1 MQGRNR
7 RGRDA
12 MGVGLAALNRL
23 AQAGAIDKLRLRKP
37 VERAVFEGSKAGFR
51 AAGVANRTFTS
62 VQKRSKPARQESAGE
77 RGLFD
82 LTPSD
87 EQQMIVEATRSFAAE
102 QLRPSAAEAEA
113 ANATSPDAL
122 KRAVNE
128 LGVTLV
134 GVPEELGGMGNERS
148 VTTGVLVA
156 EALAH
161 GDMGQAVAIL
171 APAAVSNALVLWGD
185 EAQQATYLPPFV
197 GDDVPAAALAVLE
210 PTPLFDPFT
219 LKTTAT
225 RSGGGFVLNGVK
237 SLVPR
242 AASAELFVVAADLGG
257 TPALFIVESG
267 TSGVSIEAEPAMGL
281 RAASTGRL
289 VLAKVSVPAGNLLGG
304 GTLQTYSDCIRLG
317 RIGWSALALGTAQ
330 AVLDYVI
337 PYVNER
343 QAFGEP
349 ISHRQSVAF
358 MVANIGIELEGA
370 RLVTYRAASRAEQG
384 KSFARET
391 ALSRRLTSE
400 YGMQIGSS
408 GVQLLGGHGY
418 VKEHPVERWYRDLRS
433 IAVMEGV
440 VLV

>member
-62 VQKRSKPARQESAGE
+62 VQKRSKPARQTSAGE

-281 RAASTGRL
+281 RSASTGRL
-289 VLAKVSVPAGNLLGG
+289 VLEKVSVPAGSLLGG

-391 ALSRRLTSE
+391 ALSRRLTAE

>member
-210 PTPLFDPFT
+210 PTPLFDPFA

-289 VLAKVSVPAGNLLGG
+289 VLKKVSVPAGNLLGG

-358 MVANIGIELEGA
+358 MVATIGIELEGA

-391 ALSRRLTSE
+391 ALSRRLTAE